1 MNGIMSLFFFCFSAC
16 LLVCGCGGSALSVP
30 DHLTSGAR
38 ELNRGIDLY
47 QKGCYNSALEHFSRA
62 HELYSASDML
72 YGVAESLN
80 DLGSA
85 YQGMGECESAILCFD
100 EAHALYLHLGKDGD
114 AAKTLSNKA
123 AVLIATGRLD
133 KAEGT
138 LNRASKLDKKAG
150 CGKAEVSIMNNM
162 GVLLTKKKEYD
173 RAEIVLAGCL
183 SASKKDPCQMV
194 SACFAMGNLMLETGR
209 YEKAVSY
216 FSSALTCDRKNG
228 FYKGIADDLFYMGL
242 AFDRWGK
249 EKESIER
256 WKRSAKVYALLGC
269 ADEVDRVMKRL
280 GESSVRQDV
289 DITVTKSFV
298 DRWLRGEICER
309 LCP

>member
-16 LLVCGCGGSALSVP
+16 LVVCGCGGSALSVP

-133 KAEGT
+133 KAEDT
-138 LNRASKLDKKAG
+138 RNRASQLDKKAG

-173 RAEIVLAGCL
+173 RAESVLAGCL
-183 SASKKDPCQMV
+183 SASKQDPCQIV
-194 SACFAMGNLMLETGR
+194 SACFAMANLMLETGR
-209 YEKAVSY
+209 
-216 FSSALTCDRKNG
+216 
-228 FYKGIADDLFYMGL
+228 
-242 AFDRWGK
+242 
-249 EKESIER
+249 
-256 WKRSAKVYALLGC
+256 
-269 ADEVDRVMKRL
+269 
-280 GESSVRQDV
+280 
-289 DITVTKSFV
+289 
-298 DRWLRGEICER
+298 
-309 LCP
+309 